1 MIPVL
6 TRIST
11 NFSLN
16 SVAQAAQKS
25 PSLDLC
31 IWYIFTPYYVVP
43 QRFYLQN
50 YVCFTDIAPLLAGA
64 LGR

>member
-1 MIPVL
+1 MIQVL

-16 SVAQAAQKS
+16 SVAQA
-25 PSLDLC
+25 LDLC
-31 IWYIFTPYYVVP
+31 ISWYIFTPDYVVP